1 MRHLH
6 TPEGAADPGLT
17 EEGQRHARLLA
28 DFFTEEPP
36 ATIFVSTTKRA
47 RQTAAPLAATLGI
60 TPRLYDPRDTAG
72 LITAVMKEPPPVLI
86 VGPLH
91 TVPDIVSALGGERPD
106 TLLHAAFGGV
116 WMSSGSRRVQS
127 TVCLCA
133 LSP

>member
-1 MRHLH
+1 MRHRH

-47 RQTAAPLAATLGI
+47 RQTAAPLAAKLGI

-72 LITAVMKEPPPVLI
+72 LITAVMKDRKSV
-86 VGPLH
+86 VQGKS
-91 TVPDIVSALGGERPD
+91 VSVRVALGG
-106 TLLHAAFGGV
+106 
-116 WMSSGSRRVQS
+116 RRIIDKKKNII
-127 TVCLCA
+127 THKNHITNNHTTHTHN
-133 LSP
+133 